1 MKKLS
6 ISFAFVLIAASV
18 FAARAQTGIKSVD
31 FSNFSYETS
40 MGEPKTV
47 KLTSGKFEDG
57 GTYDAGFPLYE
68 LFGEPVYGDLNGDKS
83 VEAVVEIKMSAPSTL
98 RAFEVQAFTFKKGTA
113 KMLAR
118 IDTEQAARDYKKYYP
133 KNADLHY
140 AGVNAAKIQN
150 GLVIVEALTEGS
162 FACPKYTAVFSY
174 KLSGN
179 KFVLSG
185 KPTRKAF
192 ACNK

>member
-6 ISFAFVLIAASV
+6 ISLAFVLIAAGV
-18 FAARAQTGIKSVD
+18 FAAQAQTGIKSVD
-31 FSNFSYETS
+31 FSNFSFDTS
-40 MGEPKTV
+40 MSEPKTV

-68 LFGEPVYGDLNGDKS
+68 LFGKPVYGDLNGDKS
-83 VEAVVEIKMSAPSTL
+83 ADAVVEIKMSAPSTL
-98 RAFEVQAFTFKKGTA
+98 RAFEVQAFTFENGAA

-118 IDTEQAARDYKKYYP
+118 IDSEQAAGDYKRYFP
-133 KNADLHY
+133 KNSDVHY
-140 AGVNAAKIQN
+140 AGLNPPKIQN
-150 GLVIVEALTEGS
+150 GRVIVEALTEGS

-174 KLSGN
+174 KLSGD

-185 KPTRKAF
+185 KPVRKVF
-192 ACNK
+192 VCK